1 MNNFNIS
8 TQIVS
13 PEEREARLAVRNKVI
28 TLLREHINLT
38 TKEIANAI
46 GKDLRATNALL
57 TAMQKQNK
65 INSVLIDCSRVWRL
79 I

>member
-13 PEEREARLAVRNKVI
+13 PEEREARLAARNKVI
-28 TLLREHINLT
+28 TLLQEHINLT

-65 INSVLIDCSRVWRL
+65 INSVLIDCNRVWRL
-79 I
+79 V

>member
-13 PEEREARLAVRNKVI
+13 LEEREAQLAVRNKVI

-65 INSVLIDCSRVWRL
+65 INSVLIDCNRVWRL
-79 I
+79 A